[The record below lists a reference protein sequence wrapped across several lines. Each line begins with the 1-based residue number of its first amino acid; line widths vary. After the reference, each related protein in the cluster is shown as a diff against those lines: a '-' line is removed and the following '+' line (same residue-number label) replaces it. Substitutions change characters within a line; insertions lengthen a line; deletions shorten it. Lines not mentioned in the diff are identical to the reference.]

1 MQVFREL
8 AGYSL
13 GRADVVRR
21 AMSKKKHDVMAR
33 EREIFLHGLT
43 DETGAVVV
51 EGCDRRGVPEK
62 IADVIF
68 NDMSA
73 FASYAFNKPHAA
85 RLRDGGLPN
94 GLSKMLLSPGI
105 HGRPADQRPGQRQGG
120 PATSGNA
127 SGWASRCSPPRS
139 TGAPPASPSRGTI
152 SASACW
158 R

>member
-1 MQVFREL
+1 MDSIPKYIHNRHHPEQVRYLHPRLEPILSVTYGCIVYQEQVMQVFREL

-73 FASYAFNKPHAA
+73 FAS
-85 RLRDGGLPN
+85 
-94 GLSKMLLSPGI
+94 
-105 HGRPADQRPGQRQGG
+105 
-120 PATSGNA
+120 
-127 SGWASRCSPPRS
+127 
-139 TGAPPASPSRGTI
+139 
-152 SASACW
+152 
-158 R
+158 